1 MRNMNKLPYIPQAQ
15 ESECGLCCVS
25 SILHYFGC
33 EIFPRNIKGYENLGR
48 DGISL
53 QAAGEILS
61 HYNLSIDFYEAS
73 YNRLDEILH
82 DPVMLYWENNHFVV
96 LYKITK
102 KHFFVVDPALGK
114 LRLEKEEFIRKYSGF
129 ALVAKS
135 NEDFVK
141 IKSNKL
147 NQWKLYLNYA
157 KKNKLRLVSLFFV
170 SILFSLSVLLVPS
183 FIRSLTNYYEVRQSI
198 SNNYLYSLII
208 IIPSFL
214 ALYLTRITSMLNTVK
229 SLDLSN
235 YKTIIDKL
243 FSVPFKFYLTRS
255 SSNILFR
262 LGLLRANRD
271 MIIETIFRGVLDG
284 LVAIVLLIAIFL
296 THFVSFL
303 VMAIFS
309 IVFGLS
315 LAVLRRNIMLK
326 NKLEL
331 NEYNRLQSLEYE
343 TFSSIFS
350 IKANS
355 QENYMKKLLEKKN
368 KDSMHAYYNRNKISN
383 VYSTITYF
391 TNTFGPII
399 VLLLS
404 LLFIPEGELSIGTFI
419 FIFTLSSIYFQNFSS
434 IFNTFN
440 TLGTL
445 KNNMIK
451 INDIT
456 EQKDNDVYSGEEKL
470 EAIKSIEFKNVFFSY
485 PGQKTYTLKDLSFKI
500 SSNEKVGLAGPT
512 GCGKST
518 ILGLII
524 GIYKPT
530 KGEIYI
536 NGINISDI
544 NIDDYKQKIGFVPQ
558 EPFVYN
564 KSIKDNIIMNRDL
577 EEEMINK
584 SLESSNLIQDITNMP
599 LGLETII
606 SEGGTNISGGQ
617 KQRII
622 IARSI
627 VHNPELL
634 IFDEATSSL
643 DNQTE
648 TIITENLKNMT
659 QTQIIVAHRLSTIK
673 DCNKIIF
680 LIDGK
685 IEGSGSYYNLVS
697 NNKKFEEFSK

>member
-1 MRNMNKLPYIPQAQ
+1 
-15 ESECGLCCVS
+15 
-25 SILHYFGC
+25 
-33 EIFPRNIKGYENLGR
+33 
-48 DGISL
+48 
-53 QAAGEILS
+53 
-61 HYNLSIDFYEAS
+61 
-73 YNRLDEILH
+73 
-82 DPVMLYWENNHFVV
+82 
-96 LYKITK
+96 
-102 KHFFVVDPALGK
+102 
-114 LRLEKEEFIRKYSGF
+114 
-129 ALVAKS
+129 
-135 NEDFVK
+135 
-141 IKSNKL
+141 
-147 NQWKLYLNYA
+147 
-157 KKNKLRLVSLFFV
+157 
-170 SILFSLSVLLVPS
+170 
-183 FIRSLTNYYEVRQSI
+183 
-198 SNNYLYSLII
+198 
-208 IIPSFL
+208 
-214 ALYLTRITSMLNTVK
+214 
-229 SLDLSN
+229 
-235 YKTIIDKL
+235 
-243 FSVPFKFYLTRS
+243 
-255 SSNILFR
+255 
-262 LGLLRANRD
+262 
-271 MIIETIFRGVLDG
+271 
-284 LVAIVLLIAIFL
+284 
-296 THFVSFL
+296 
-303 VMAIFS
+303 
-309 IVFGLS
+309 
-315 LAVLRRNIMLK
+315 
-326 NKLEL
+326 
-331 NEYNRLQSLEYE
+331 LEYE

-355 QENYMKKLLEKKN
+355 QENYMKNLLEKKN

-383 VYSTITYF
+383 IYSTITYF
-391 TNTFGPII
+391 INTFGPII

-404 LLFIPEGELSIGTFI
+404 LLFIPEGELNIGTFI

-456 EQKDNDVYSGEEKL
+456 EQKDTDVYSGEERL
-470 EAIKSIEFKNVFFSY
+470 ETIKSIEFKNVFFSY
-485 PGQKTYTLKDLSFKI
+485 PGQKNYTLKDLSFKI

-530 KGEIYI
+530 KGDIYI

-544 NIDDYKQKIGFVPQ
+544 NIDEYKQKIGFVPQ

-584 SLESSNLIQDITNMP
+584 SLESSNLVQELTNMP

-680 LIDGK
+680 LINGE
-685 IEGSGSYYNLVS
+685 IEDSGSYYDLVS